1 MVVIS
6 SIKTFIT
13 KTNVIKQNDYLMID
27 IIPHSQDS
35 LTCFNE
41 AYH

>member
-13 KTNVIKQNDYLMID
+13 KTNVIKQNE
-27 IIPHSQDS
+27 IINNPE
-35 LTCFNE
+35 LVLN
-41 AYH
+41 